1 MTSLAPGSFPSVP
14 VPAAPM
20 AVPGSSVSP
29 APRVAPA
36 AVPVVLPVPDHR
48 RPLPRP
54 SAPPAPLPP
63 QSRLDPGL
71 LDLAGPRLCLRLGIL
86 PLYRAGGSVLLA
98 VSIPVPAA
106 DMQRLTQRLGPVITC
121 PADRE
126 EIQDRI
132 LSCRRHHL
140 VQTAETGLSPMHS
153 CRHLSGVGRGR
164 AMSGGALV
172 ATGLV
177 LASPTQL
184 FTWLFLLAAAVLGLN
199 TLLKLVAGLWGRRR
213 GRHAS
218 CPSVPA
224 TLPPITHPPVT
235 HPPITH
241 PAITYPPVTLAS
253 PPGPVVDARHNVQSG
268 VPAPPPPAA
277 PAQVVQTQLPVVS
290 ILVPLLREERVA
302 GALLD
307 RLGRL
312 DYPDEQLDICLIVE
326 ERDRITR
333 RCLEQ
338 TPLPPRFRVIVV
350 PHGPMRTKPR
360 ALNYALPLCRG
371 EIVGIYDAEDAPDP
385 DQIRKVVQHFFNA
398 SPRVACVQCVLDY
411 YNATTNWLSR
421 CFTIEYA
428 TWFRVVLPG
437 FEGLGLPI
445 PLGGTSVFLRRDV
458 LEELGG
464 WDAFNVTEDA
474 DLGMRLARFG
484 YRTELVDSV
493 TREEANCRA
502 MPWVRQRSRWLKGYA
517 MTYMVHMRRPL
528 RLFRDL
534 GLKRFAALQ
543 VLFLGTLLGFT
554 LAPVVLS
561 FWLMSFGLL
570 HPAALHLSP
579 GAIQMFQAGFLLAE
593 VAAMAVALLAVS
605 RRASQGLGPWILTMH
620 VYFPLASLAV
630 AKAAVEL
637 LFLPFYWDKTAHGTD
652 PERANVSP
660 GSA

>member
-20 AVPGSSVSP
+20 AVPGSSARP
-29 APRVAPA
+29 APRVASA
-36 AVPVVLPVPDHR
+36 ALPVVLPVPDHR
-48 RPLPRP
+48 RPLPQP
-54 SAPPAPLPP
+54 SAPPAPLPH

-86 PLYRAGGSVLLA
+86 PLYRAGGSILLA
-98 VSIPVPAA
+98 VSTPVPAA
-106 DMQRLTQRLGPVITC
+106 DMQRLTQRLGPVLTC

-140 VQTAETGLSPMHS
+140 VQTAETGLSAMHS

-213 GRHAS
+213 ARHAS
-218 CPSVPA
+218 RPSVAAPQ
-224 TLPPITHPPVT
+224 PPVALA
-235 HPPITH
+235 PPD
-241 PAITYPPVTLAS
+241 PMDSAQF
-253 PPGPVVDARHNVQSG
+253 NVQPTS
-268 VPAPPPPAA
+268 PSAPYS
-277 PAQVVQTQLPVVS
+277 PAQVVQTQLPIVS

-312 DYPDEQLDICLIVE
+312 DYPNGQLDICLIVE

-605 RRASQGLGPWILTMH
+605 RRASQGLGPWILAMH

-637 LFLPFYWDKTAHGTD
+637 LFLPFYWDKTTHGTD
-652 PERANVSP
+652 PDRANVPP